1 MPAKSAKSKTQTLR
15 DERKLGVEKLVELV
29 FIGRPRTL
37 SFSHRS
43 LGSLR
48 HPYSSLI
55 CETSAACASTQD
67 KIMYLLEV
75 FLEAKAEK
83 KAWMR
88 VERIF
93 DSMLGDA
100 LMEKMKLGLLLSSEL
115 LQRFEVLW
123 IRLGG
128 VNGGFIFEDA
138 YKQFHQHLYF
148 TLFGIEQMT
157 LLPATMQFIL
167 EDYQYDSHDKSGI
180 DFGSFAH
187 SMLELADNWA
197 GSREVTD
204 YVAFMDKI
212 IECYPASAVKPCK
225 THAPDELTLS
235 KDAFFRGGVVVPR
248 VEGEQ
253 IVYHRITL

>member
-1 MPAKSAKSKTQTLR
+1 MPAKVANSKTQTLR
-15 DERKLGVEKLVELV
+15 DGRKLGVEKLVELV

-48 HPYSSLI
+48 HPYSSLV
-55 CETSAACASTQD
+55 CETSAARASTQD
-67 KIMYLLEV
+67 KITYLLEA
-75 FLEAKAEK
+75 FSEAKAEK

-128 VNGGFIFEDA
+128 ASGDIISEDT
-138 YKQFHQHLYF
+138 YKQFHQQLYF

-167 EDYQYDSHDKSGI
+167 EDYQYDSQGKSGI
-180 DFGSFAH
+180 EFGSFAH

-197 GSREVTD
+197 GSREVAD

-212 IECYPASAVKPCK
+212 VECYPDSTVQPRKA
-225 THAPDELTLS
+225 HAPDELTLS
-235 KDAFFRGGVVVPR
+235 KEAFFRGGVVVPR

-253 IVYHRITL
+253 TVYHRITL

>member
-1 MPAKSAKSKTQTLR
+1 MPAKGAKSKAQKLC
-15 DERKLGVEKLVELV
+15 DARKLGVEKLVELV
-29 FIGRPRTL
+29 FIERPRTL

-55 CETSAACASTQD
+55 CETSADRASSQD
-67 KIMYLLEV
+67 KITYLLEV
-75 FLEAKAEK
+75 FLEAKGEK
-83 KAWMR
+83 KTWMR

-100 LMEKMKLGLLLSSEL
+100 LMEKMKLELLLSSKL

-123 IRLGG
+123 VRLGG
-128 VNGGFIFEDA
+128 VNGGIISEDA
-138 YKQFHQHLYF
+138 YKQFHQQLYF

-167 EDYQYDSHDKSGI
+167 EDYKYDSQGKSGI
-180 DFGSFAH
+180 EFGRFAN

-197 GSREVTD
+197 RSREVAD
-204 YVAFMDKI
+204 YVAFMDRI
-212 IECYPASAVKPCK
+212 MECCPASTVQSRK
-225 THAPDELTLS
+225 THASDEFTLS
-235 KDAFFRGGVVVPR
+235 KEAFFRGGVVVPR

-253 IVYHRITL
+253 IVYHRINL